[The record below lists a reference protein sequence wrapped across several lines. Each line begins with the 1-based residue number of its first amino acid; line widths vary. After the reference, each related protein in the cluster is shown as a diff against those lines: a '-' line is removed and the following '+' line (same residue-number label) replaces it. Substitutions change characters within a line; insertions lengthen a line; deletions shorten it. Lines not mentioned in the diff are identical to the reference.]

1 MVIISLK
8 EYTHIYIII
17 IITNYTDN
25 EINTVINIATA
36 SSI

>member
-8 EYTHIYIII
+8 VYTYIYIII